1 MKTAFRI
8 NRSQIYNLHD
18 STPSNGRS
26 NLSQPGISYSAAIEI
41 PELDDVEHVHCSIR
55 PESRIVMPGTAD
67 SAVLEQ
73 LRLFDHRLAQ
83 FRALEPFKRVL
94 VTSASPGEGK
104 TVVSINL
111 AITVASSL
119 PRVLLIDSDI
129 RRGSI
134 APTLGIERKEGLAEV
149 LKGERTLAETMCFLE
164 HLKLYFLSSG
174 GTGRGSELLNTQA
187 ARDLFQRVG
196 DYFDLVI
203 VDSCPVLPFS
213 DAHKLAELTEAVLI
227 VVRNNVTN
235 RTELEEVLSL
245 LSSYRLLGI
254 VLNGSTEEAKRSY
267 QYYKHYRAE
276 SK

>member
-1 MKTAFRI
+1 MRTVSRI
-8 NRSQIYNLHD
+8 NRSEIYNLHD
-18 STPSNGRS
+18 SPPSNGRS
-26 NLSQPGISYSAAIEI
+26 ILREPATIEAGAIAI
-41 PELDDVEHVHCSIR
+41 PELDHVERVHCSIR
-55 PESRIVMPGTAD
+55 PESRIVTPSNGD

-83 FRALEPFKRVL
+83 FRALQPFKRVL
-94 VTSASPGEGK
+94 VTSATPGEGK

-129 RRGSI
+129 RRGSV

-149 LKGERTLAETMCFLE
+149 LKGERTLAEAMCFVE
-164 HLKLYFLSSG
+164 HLNFYLLTSG
-174 GTGRGSELLNTQA
+174 VPGRGSELLNSPA

-196 DYFDLVI
+196 QYFDFVI

-213 DAHKLAELTEAVLI
+213 DAHKLADLTDAILI

-235 RTELEEVLSL
+235 RTELEEVVSL

-254 VLNGSTEEAKRSY
+254 VLNGSIDEAERSY
-267 QYYKHYRAE
+267 QYYKHYHG
-276 SK
+276 K